1 MRAGTFT
8 QRYFQRNIDTL
19 TGEDFKAMLEELYEK
34 KESSDLLDEMAE
46 CVQGPKQKE
55 KQYIVQMFE
64 LRDHIM
70 EVTQSEEEPLAEA
83 FVQKKMIR
91 AISVGLRRDTV
102 RLEMKRVLKDPK
114 ISDRNVMK
122 ELNEIV
128 AREEE
133 NRRKME
139 KGGRSANVNSLQQQF
154 HDSRDDQD
162 KKPKPETTPKP
173 DPQLNRIETQL
184 GQLSVTMSELA
195 AGKADVEE
203 RLKRL
208 EGKFLENEKK
218 SGFSGNRNAG
228 NRNDFPRC
236 SACQPDRLY
245 CTHCAKCGEPGHKQK
260 DCPKN

>member
-1 MRAGTFT
+1 
-8 QRYFQRNIDTL
+8 
-19 TGEDFKAMLEELYEK
+19 
-34 KESSDLLDEMAE
+34 
-46 CVQGPKQKE
+46 
-55 KQYIVQMFE
+55 
-64 LRDHIM
+64 
-70 EVTQSEEEPLAEA
+70 
-83 FVQKKMIR
+83 
-91 AISVGLRRDTV
+91 
-102 RLEMKRVLKDPK
+102 MKSVLKDPK
-114 ISDRNVMK
+114 ISDRIVMK

-139 KGGRSANVNSLQQQF
+139 KGGRSANVNSSQQQF

-195 AGKADVEE
+195 AGKAEVEK

-208 EGKFLENEKK
+208 EDKFLENDNKP
-218 SGFSGNRNAG
+218 SFAG

-236 SACQPDRLY
+236 SACQPDKKF
-245 CTHCAKCGEPGHKQK
+245 CTHCAKCGESGHKRK
-260 DCPKN
+260 DCPKNT